1 MDNKM
6 DIEKKTTGEL
16 QEELERVTKSSSFD
30 DETWDLIFAIESEL
44 RKRGALPV
52 ITYDY
57 DR

>member
-1 MDNKM
+1 M
-6 DIEKKTTGEL
+6 DIEKKTTEEL
-16 QEELERVTKSSSFD
+16 QLLLEIAKKNPIFD
-30 DETWDLIFAIESEL
+30 DEAWALVFAIESEL

>member
-6 DIEKKTTGEL
+6 IEKMTTEEL
-16 QEELERVTKSSSFD
+16 QEELERVRKSSSFA
-30 DETWDLIFAIESEL
+30 DETWEKIFALEGEL